1 MPLPTGDIV
10 GLMIDNLDK
19 RDSVFPLSA
28 RKSSR
33 WAKGLD
39 IPRGGPTVIY
49 TGSMYQLLPYIIAM
63 VRLLARVEDTFLARW
78 VFMGRFANRFVNL
91 SAMGARPSRVDIDRY
106 NQILRN
112 IARLLQ
118 QAGVEFGYLYED
130 DLYAG
135 ALAYDMGVDGALRAH
150 ANRVFATLRKHGVRR
165 VSTLDPHTTNMLRS
179 VYPTMIEG
187 FDIEVKSYLE
197 VLAEADVEP
206 LQRIDEDVVIHDSC
220 LYARSEG
227 MIDEPRRLLER
238 AGYTVKEPRE
248 SRNLTYCCGGP
259 IEALFPSAS
268 HAVAVQRVEQLRA
281 VGGRQVTTMCPM
293 CLASLG
299 KAADGT
305 VPMED
310 ISVFLDRAY
319 HSDSADRAAEGKAE
333 ARLPFPSYAVASRA
347 GAADSV
353 QTVRRGNG

>member
-10 GLMIDNLDK
+10 GLMVDNLEK
-19 RDSVFPLSA
+19 RGSVFPLSA
-28 RKSSR
+28 KKATR
-33 WAKGLD
+33 WAEGLE
-39 IPRGGPTVIY
+39 IPHGGRTVLY

-63 VRLLARVEDTFLARW
+63 VRLLGRVEDTFLARW
-78 VFMGRFANRFVNL
+78 LFMGRFANRFVNL
-91 SAMGARPSRVDIDRY
+91 SAIGARPSRADIDRY
-106 NQILRN
+106 NQILRS

-135 ALAYDMGVDGALRAH
+135 ALAYDMGVDGALRTH
-150 ANRVFATLRKHGVRR
+150 ANRVHATLRKHGVQR
-165 VSTLDPHTTNMLRS
+165 VITLDPHTTNMLRS
-179 VYPTMIEG
+179 VYPTMIDG
-187 FDIEVKSYLE
+187 FDVEVKSYLE
-197 VLAEADVEP
+197 VLAEAGAEP

-227 MIDEPRRLLER
+227 VIDEPRRLLER
-238 AGYTVKEPRE
+238 AGYTVKEPRD

-259 IEALFPSAS
+259 IEALFPSKS
-268 HAVAVQRVEQLRA
+268 HAVAVQRVEQLRE
-281 VGGRQVTTMCPM
+281 VGGKQVTTMCPM

-319 HSDSADRAAEGKAE
+319 RAEPADATDESDVG
-333 ARLPFPSYAVASRA
+333 ARLPDPSYEGS
-347 GAADSV
+347 
-353 QTVRRGNG
+353 